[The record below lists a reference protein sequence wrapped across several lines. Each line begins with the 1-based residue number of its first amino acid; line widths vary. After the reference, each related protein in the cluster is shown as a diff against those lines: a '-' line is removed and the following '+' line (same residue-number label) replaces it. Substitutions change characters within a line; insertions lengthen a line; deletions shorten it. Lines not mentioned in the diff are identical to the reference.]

1 MNFEYFYVL
10 ILLGLAGFISLAIGL
25 KTENKKILA
34 LYTLVV
40 LSIAFVMV
48 LIFHGNYSMSSLSFG
63 SFNSYW
69 ALIFIVSIMVIIVPS
84 MHDINGK
91 HDVFYALV
99 LFMAL
104 AMVIAALTDNIIIM
118 FVAFEGVSVI
128 TYVLTAFNRTRR
140 NLEGAL
146 KYFMIGTIGTAFNVV
161 GIAFFYLST
170 RTFNLLAVGTI
181 DFNRAL
187 ILSLLFITVGF
198 GFKIAIFPMQ
208 QWAIDTYDGASN
220 SVAAFLSTGGKLIA
234 YMILLK
240 FLFLG
245 FVPDYNYVFYF
256 FAILA
261 ILTMTYGNIAAL
273 AENNLK
279 RILAY
284 SSVAQAGY
292 MILVFAL
299 IGYSYYPA
307 VLVAKQTFI
316 RFAIAS
322 AMFYALAYIFM
333 KAGLFIAMSF
343 VKKDKVMIDDIIGLS
358 KKSRWVTLFLA
369 IMLLSLAGVPL
380 TGGFIAKYFLFF
392 SLIIGNLWWLAVIA
406 IINSAISIFYYF
418 RIIIYSYRKE
428 GENDFYMAP
437 AIKYSV
443 IIMGLITL
451 VLGVS
456 FALYTYLIGIAII

>member
-10 ILLGLAGFISLAIGL
+10 ILLGLSGFIALAIGL
-25 KTENKKILA
+25 KSENKKLLA
-34 LYTLVV
+34 AFTFAV
-40 LSIAFVMV
+40 LIIAFI
-48 LIFHGNYSMSSLSFG
+48 LILLEPANYNLFSLTFS
-63 SFNSYW
+63 SFNMYW
-69 ALIFIVSIMVIIVPS
+69 ALIFIISIMVIIVPS
-84 MHDINGK
+84 MHDINGR
-91 HDVFYALV
+91 HDVFYALL

-104 AMVIAALTDNIIIM
+104 AMVIAAFTYNILIM
-118 FVAFEGVSVI
+118 FVSFEGVSIV
-128 TYVLTAFNRTRR
+128 TYILTAFNKTRR
-140 NLEGAL
+140 NLEASL
-146 KYFMIGTIGTAFNVV
+146 KYFMISTIGTAFNIM

-170 RTFNLLAVGTI
+170 RTFNLQAVGTL
-181 DFNRAL
+181 DFNHAL
-187 ILSLLFITVGF
+187 LLALLFITIGF

-208 QWAIDTYDGASN
+208 QWAIDTYDGAPNAVS
-220 SVAAFLSTGGKLIA
+220 AFISTGGKLIA

-245 FVPDYNYVFYF
+245 FIPDYNYVFYF

-261 ILTMTYGNIAAL
+261 ILTMTYGNLAAL
-273 AENNLK
+273 SENNLK

-292 MILVFAL
+292 MIMVFAL

-307 VLVAKQTFI
+307 VLVQKSIFI

-333 KAGLFIAMSF
+333 KAGPFIAMSL

-358 KKSRWVTLFLA
+358 RKSRWTALFLA

-392 SLIIGNLWWLAVIA
+392 SLIIGDLWWLAVIA

-418 RIIIYSYRKE
+418 RIIIYSYRKK
-428 GENDFYMAP
+428 GSNDFYLAP
-437 AIKYSV
+437 GIKYSV
-443 IIMGLITL
+443 IIMGLITIG
-451 VLGVS
+451 LGLS
-456 FALYTYLIGIAII
+456 FMLYTYLVGIAVI